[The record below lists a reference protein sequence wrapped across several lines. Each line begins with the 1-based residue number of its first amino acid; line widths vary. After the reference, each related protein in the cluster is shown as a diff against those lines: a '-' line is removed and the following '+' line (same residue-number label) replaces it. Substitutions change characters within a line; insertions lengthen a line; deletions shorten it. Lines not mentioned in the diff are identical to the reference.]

1 MSNTTAHPK
10 ISVSCTSIQDVLIIE
25 PKVFG
30 DERGWFIESF
40 NAQDFSGATGLD
52 VNFVQDNHS
61 FSRQSTLR
69 GMHYQLEKTQGKL
82 VRVISGV
89 VYDVAVDLR
98 KNSPTYG
105 NWMGLELSAENHKQL
120 WIPAGL
126 AHGFLVLSTSA
137 EFLYKTTDYY
147 HPQSEVCLAWDDPSV
162 AIQWPLAPDLKPNL
176 NAKDFAGLSWEEV
189 PKF

>member
-1 MSNTTAHPK
+1 MTSFKQHPK
-10 ISVSCTSIQDVLIIE
+10 ITVTPTSIDGVLAIE

-30 DERGWFIESF
+30 DERGWFTESF
-40 NAQDFSGATGLD
+40 NAQDFSDATGLS
-52 VNFVQDNHS
+52 VEFVQDNHS

-82 VRVISGV
+82 VRVVSGAV
-89 VYDVAVDLR
+89 FDVAVDLR
-98 KNSPTYG
+98 RSSPTYG
-105 NWMGLELSAENHKQL
+105 KWMGLELSAENHKQL

-126 AHGFLVLSTSA
+126 AHGFLVLSPAA

-147 HPQSEVCLAWDDPSV
+147 HPQSEACLAWNDPTV
-162 AIQWPLAPDLKPNL
+162 GIDWPLPQGVAPNM
-176 NAKDFAGLSWEEV
+176 NAKDSAGLSWDAA